1 MRWPSSLAG
10 FAAVVSQAAC
20 TVFQNDAAV
29 RSACANAG
37 CATRPIAATM
47 AQTAARMTPPWQNKG
62 TLEYSLVRGRR
73 AGDRGRGPLLINRPG
88 RGSGAVAVDTLLQQR
103 KRALGL
109 DRDR

>member
-10 FAAVVSQAAC
+10 FAAVASQAAC

-47 AQTAARMTPPWQNKG
+47 AQTAARIIPPWQNKG
-62 TLEYSLVRGRR
+62 TLEYSPAHRGRSE
-73 AGDRGRGPLLINRPG
+73 DRGGQAPTSNNGRG
-88 RGSGAVAVDTLLQQR
+88 RGSGAVAVDALLQQR
-103 KRALGL
+103 KCSFGL
-109 DRDR
+109 